1 MDNLTQTQ
9 TDSVA
14 DSVQQLFS
22 NRTYLDLLVVG
33 ATIVITAL
41 IRYGSNSN
49 NLKLPPGPT
58 PAFIV
63 GNMND
68 IPVYEEWHTLSQW
81 AKRFGE
87 IVYLHVFGTKMLV
100 IGSYRVANEL
110 LDKRGA
116 IYSDRPPTPPMME
129 MAGFANSLTVM
140 GNNPDYRLRRRLFE
154 QHFRY
159 SVIDRHQPTQIRETH
174 KLLRKYLETPESW
187 LLDTKYTIGAII
199 LDLVYGYRV
208 TSDRDE
214 WVEIGERAGTNFQR
228 SVKPGAWAVDVL
240 PILRYVPTWFP
251 FTDWKKFAL
260 DSTERRK
267 IQVDGAFEMVK
278 KAMKEGTAHPSMVA
292 RYLEENE
299 NGADIPEVA
308 IMDMASDAYG
318 GSSLLDTLSSI
329 YGFLLQMTK
338 HRDIQRKAQEELDR
352 VCPDRLPTFEDRKDL
367 PYIEAI
373 SMEVGRWHPGV
384 PQGIAHRLEK
394 DDNFEGQFL
403 PKGSFV
409 IPNIWGMCHD
419 EDTYKD
425 ANVFNPDRFMNA
437 AGDGIDLSVHDPR
450 QMVFGFG
457 RRQCPGRAFA
467 ESQLFF
473 TMALILKAFYI
484 LPPLDAQGREIM
496 QPDAYRS
503 GIVSLP
509 KPFSC
514 RIVPRS
520 RAMAELVRQTE

>member
-1 MDNLTQTQ
+1 MQNITASQFDP
-9 TDSVA
+9 VV
-14 DSVQQLFS
+14 DSVQRLFS
-22 NRTYLDLLVVG
+22 NRTYLDLFVVG
-33 ATIVITAL
+33 FTIAITAL
-41 IRYGSNSN
+41 IRYASASNG
-49 NLKLPPGPT
+49 LKLPPGPA
-58 PAFIV
+58 PSFIV

-68 IPVYEEWHTLSQW
+68 IPVYEEWHTLNQW

-87 IVYLHVFGTKMLV
+87 IVYLRVFGTKMLV

-116 IYSDRPPTPPMME
+116 IYSDRPITPPMME

-140 GNNPDYRLRRRLFE
+140 GNNADYRLRRRLFE

-174 KLLRKYLETPESW
+174 KLLRKYIEAPENW

-199 LDLVYGYRV
+199 LDIVYGYRV

-240 PILRYVPTWFP
+240 PFLRYVPTWFP
-251 FTDWKKFAL
+251 FTGWKTFAL

-267 IQVDGAFEMVK
+267 IQVDGAFELVK
-278 KAMKEGTAHPSMVA
+278 KAMKEGTAHPSMVS

-299 NGADIPEVA
+299 NGGDIPEVA

-318 GSSLLDTLSSI
+318 GGVETTLSSI

-338 HRDIQRKAQEELDR
+338 HRSIQQKAQAELDR
-352 VCPDRLPTFEDRKDL
+352 VCPDRLPTFDDRKNL

-373 SMEVGRWHPGV
+373 AIEVGRWHPGV

-394 DDNFEGQFL
+394 DDEFEGQFL
-403 PKGSFV
+403 PKGSLV

-419 EDTYKD
+419 EGTYKSAD
-425 ANVFNPDRFMNA
+425 VFDPDRFMNA
-437 AGDGIDLSVHDPR
+437 AGDAINTSIHDPR

-473 TMALILKAFYI
+473 TMALILKVFNV
-484 LPPLDAQGREIM
+484 LPPLDAEGKEIM

-503 GIVSLP
+503 GIVSVP

-520 RAMAELVRQTE
+520 NAMAELVRQTE